1 MTRIKVKYLGN
12 FRYVTGQEEET
23 IEINGNTIQD
33 VLDELKT
40 RHGEAF
46 LEEIMDLKTGKLL
59 SSFVFLLNGSN
70 VFSLGGLEAKVKR
83 DDRITFVAMVG
94 GG

>member
-1 MTRIKVKYLGN
+1 MTRIRLKYLGN
-12 FRYVTGQEEET
+12 FRYVAGREEET
-23 IEINGNTIQD
+23 IEINGNKIQD
-33 VLDELKT
+33 VVDELRT
-40 RHGEAF
+40 RYGERF

-83 DDRITFVAMVG
+83 DDCISFVAMVG